1 MCPLAQRANT
11 RTILTRKGGVPLEGT
26 IGKGALVGRPC
37 CFEEVGFGADLV
49 PLLAHRH
56 ISYMTRFP
64 ALVFSTFVALTV
76 SQSALAQ
83 DAPKPRCVILLHGLA
98 RTDASMLVME
108 HALEAAGYKTV
119 NQDYP
124 SRAAPVALL
133 ADPALRSAREACAP
147 DSTPDVVTHSM
158 GAILL
163 RSFAADHPELTWGR
177 VVMLGPPNH
186 GSEIIDRFGEYA
198 AFQAANGPAGLQLG
212 TEGLPGT
219 LPPVPFE
226 TGVIAGGQSL
236 NPVLSAVVEGVD
248 DGKVSIDSTR
258 VEGMTAHL
266 TLPVTHTFMMQNP
279 RVIVQTRAFLDS
291 GAFEPDLSM
300 AEALRRLWRVGVD

>member
-1 MCPLAQRANT
+1 
-11 RTILTRKGGVPLEGT
+11 
-26 IGKGALVGRPC
+26 
-37 CFEEVGFGADLV
+37 
-49 PLLAHRH
+49 
-56 ISYMTRFP
+56 MTRFA
-64 ALVFSTFVALTV
+64 ALVISTFVALTV

-83 DAPKPRCVILLHGLA
+83 DAPQPRCVILLHGLA

-119 NQDYP
+119 NQGYP

-133 ADPALRSAREACAP
+133 ADPTLRAARDACGS
-147 DSTPDVVTHSM
+147 DSRPDVVTHSM

-163 RSFAADHPELTWGR
+163 RSFAADHPEMDWGR

-186 GSEIIDRFGEYA
+186 GSEIIDTFEDYA
-198 AFQAANGPAGLQLG
+198 AFQTANGPAGLQLG
-212 TEGLPGT
+212 TEGLPDS

-226 TGVIAGGQSL
+226 TGVIAGSQSL
-236 NPVLSAVVEGVD
+236 NPVLSAVVAGED
-248 DGKVSIDSTR
+248 DGKVSIDSTK
-258 VEGMTAHL
+258 VAGMAAHL

-279 RVIVQTRAFLDS
+279 RVIAQTLAFLDT

-300 AEALRRLWRVGVD
+300 AEALRWLWALGVE